1 MACDKFLIIANR
13 EWDMANLEVE
23 VKFFLSDLEKARNN
37 IKKTGGIFEMTET
50 ENNIRFENESFSL
63 IKNGALLRLRSA
75 NTRYTLTYK
84 GKTTNSASDFKIY
97 DEIEVMVSDFDN
109 MIKILNHI
117 GYIQVQRYE
126 KIRETYTI
134 GNVLLCLDTMPYGNF
149 LEIEGDPERI
159 PSIAEKLGFQW
170 ENRILDN
177 YLGMFEWLKKEY
189 NLNFN
194 DVTFDNFKQTHIDMG
209 ECIHLFFASNEAARR
224 RE

>member
-1 MACDKFLIIANR
+1 MV
-13 EWDMANLEVE
+13 NLEVE
-23 VKFFLSDLEKARNN
+23 VKFYLSDLEKARSN
-37 IKKTGGIFEMTET
+37 IKKAGGIFERKET
-50 ENNIRFENESFSL
+50 ENNIRFEDENYSL
-63 IKNGALLRLRSA
+63 IKNGSLLRLRSA

-84 GKTTNSASDFKIY
+84 GKTMTPASDFKIY

-109 MIKILNHI
+109 IIKILNNI

-149 LEIEGDPERI
+149 LEIEGDPGRI
-159 PSIAEKLGFQW
+159 PSIAEKIGFKW

-177 YLGMFEWLKKEY
+177 YLGIFEWLKKKY
-189 NLNFN
+189 NLGFN
-194 DVTFDNFKQTHIDMG
+194 DVTFDNFKETHLAVG
-209 ECIHLFFASNEAARR
+209 ECIHLFFASNETAGG